1 MNTGAYVGK
10 AGPTSYPLAANEPDR
25 LLCLQQLEILDT
37 GTDPAFE
44 HIVDLAKSIFDVPIV
59 LVSLVDEHRQWFK
72 ARRGLEANE
81 TKRELAFCN
90 YTILS
95 DEILVVEDSH
105 LDERFA
111 RNDLVTGSP
120 EIRFYAGC
128 PLEMQDDMNA
138 GSLCII
144 DRIPRVL
151 SDRERVQLRLLGNV
165 AAALLKQYRSARKM
179 RDLSVELA
187 RAADVVERQRQS
199 LDAQKRLLDCASD
212 LAKVGAWETDCVT
225 GEMVWSDGMYMLHE
239 VDRTFVPS
247 AASLAQFYPP
257 EEFRR
262 LTRLVNESH
271 RSHKPYVFEGQM
283 ITEKG
288 NRRWVRVSGHVELRG
303 GVAVRRYGMK
313 QDITEEK
320 AALEEVKRLA
330 ERDPLTGLRN
340 RAQLMARLS
349 DIKVRGNPVCLIL
362 LDLDGFKDINDTL
375 GHAAGDECLRE
386 IARRLDTVSGERRL
400 LARIGGDEFAIV
412 IEGTVDL
419 DEVDRIATKILDLVS
434 APLAFN
440 GASFRCSTSIGI
452 ALHQGGDALDEVD
465 LMSSADL
472 ALYSAKAE
480 GRNRHRYFEPALQVV
495 ADERV
500 KSIEAI
506 DGALKAEELELHYQ
520 AKVCLLTGAV
530 AGYEALLRW
539 NSTEGVRGPSSF
551 LPALEDPRLSA
562 AIGEFVLR
570 TALDQAAAWHEKGLQ
585 FGSIAINV
593 VQSQLRDRRFA
604 DRLLEELKI
613 RKLSPHHLQLE
624 VTENVFLQR
633 GSDVIFEVC
642 SKLREA
648 GVLIA
653 LDDFGTGFASLTHLL
668 DFPLSIIKIDRTFIA
683 RLGTRSG
690 VTGLVKAIA
699 DIGVSMELDLVAEGV
714 ENAEQADFLKAVGCR
729 FAQGFYFHRPES
741 ATVIGR
747 ARLTSPFT
755 SSRQLLRGYGPEDN
769 NERNVR

>member
-1 MNTGAYVGK
+1 MSQSDQR
-10 AGPTSYPLAANEPDR
+10 SYPLVANEPER
-25 LLCLQQLEILDT
+25 LLCLQQLDVLDT

-44 HIVDLAKSIFDVPIV
+44 HIVELAKSIFEVPIV

-72 ARRGLEANE
+72 ARRGLEVDE

-95 DEILVVEDSH
+95 DELFVVEDSY

-111 RNDLVTGSP
+111 QNDLVTGSP
-120 EIRFYAGC
+120 QIRFYAGC
-128 PLEMQDDMNA
+128 PLEMQDDLRA

-144 DRIPRVL
+144 DRVPRVL
-151 SDRERVQLRLLGNV
+151 SERERDQLRMLGNA

-179 RDLSVELA
+179 RELSIELA
-187 RAADVVERQRQS
+187 RAADVVERQKQS

-212 LAKVGAWETDCVT
+212 LAKVGAWETDCET
-225 GEMVWSDGMYMLHE
+225 GKMIWSDGMYVLHE
-239 VDRTFVPS
+239 IDRTFVPS
-247 AASLAQFYPP
+247 AASLSRFYPP

-262 LTRLVNESH
+262 LTKLVSESQ
-271 RSHKPYVFEGQM
+271 RTHKPYVFEGQM
-283 ITEKG
+283 ITAAG

-320 AALEEVKRLA
+320 AALEEAKRLA

-340 RAQLMARLS
+340 RAQLMARLN
-349 DIKVRGNPVCLIL
+349 DIKLRGNPICLVL

-375 GHAAGDECLRE
+375 GHAAGDECLQE
-386 IARRLDTVSGERRL
+386 IARRLDAVLGGRHL
-400 LARIGGDEFAIV
+400 IARIGGDEFAVV
-412 IEGTVDL
+412 IEGTVGR
-419 DEVDRIATKILDLVS
+419 DEVDHIANEITGLVS
-434 APLAFN
+434 APLSFN
-440 GASFRCSTSIGI
+440 GASFRCSTSIGV
-452 ALHQGGDALDEVD
+452 ALHKSENALDEVN
-465 LMSSADL
+465 LMSQADR

-480 GRNRHRYFEPALQVV
+480 GRNRHLYFEPSMQIL

-500 KSIEAI
+500 RSIEAI
-506 DGALKAEELELHYQ
+506 ANALKVKELELHYQ
-520 AKVCLLTGAV
+520 AKVCLSTGDV

-539 NSTEGVRGPSSF
+539 NRPEGVQGPSAF

-562 AIGEFVLR
+562 EIGEFVLKA
-570 TALDQAAAWHEKGLQ
+570 ALDQAAAWRKEGFD

-593 VQSQLRDRRFA
+593 AQSQLRDRQFA
-604 DRLLEELKI
+604 DRLLQEMQS
-613 RKLSPHHLQLE
+613 RNLSPHHLQLE

-642 SKLREA
+642 AQLREA

-668 DFPLSIIKIDRTFIA
+668 DFPLSIIKIDRTFVA
-683 RLGTRSG
+683 RLGQQSG

-699 DIGVSMELDLVAEGV
+699 DIGVSLGIDLVAEGV
-714 ENAEQADFLKAVGCR
+714 ENAEQASFLTAIGCR
-729 FAQGFYFHRPES
+729 FAQGFYFHRPEP
-741 ATVIGR
+741 AAEIDRAKYYCFPHQIGQR
-747 ARLTSPFT
+747 
-755 SSRQLLRGYGPEDN
+755 
-769 NERNVR
+769 